1 MGRLIKKTRKHQ
13 IKSLVKGGKKKRGGS
28 KKVIQKKK
36 RVSRKGRMLGGN
48 LHDDLSKKTT
58 DEIIKSI
65 RNEKTTPK
73 NVNKPHG
80 YRNETPLHTICA
92 LDREGNIKIVE
103 ALLEKGAT
111 IDARNREQQTPL
123 HYACFF
129 GHLNVAMTLI
139 DNGAD
144 IHAIDDDGN
153 TPLHLAIN
161 HNRAH
166 VAIALIERGAQ
177 INIKNSSLI
186 TPLHLASDTI
196 EESPPFVNLFDKLL
210 ERGAQVNELD
220 DNGNTPLHMA
230 CSKGNEQIVES
241 LIKNGA
247 VVNNQNN
254 REQTPL
260 YIAVLYG
267 YEKIIPVLI
276 KNGANIDMAD
286 SSQDTPLHVASG
298 QGDTDIVNILID
310 NGAAIDARDSFQN
323 TPLHRAL
330 NLGGRFNNDNKEVA
344 IALIKRGA
352 DVYAE
357 NNSGNTPSCDEDM
370 KTLFNRLWRSN
381 DIVAAM
387 HIGDMHIGDMGTFEA
402 LLKDYPVNGPVNDDG
417 WTILHVAA
425 SLNRNVNRMNYV
437 DLILKSGL
445 VDVDA
450 KTNDG
455 KTALMIAN
463 ERGDVELVKR
473 LGVSKKRK

>member
-13 IKSLVKGGKKKRGGS
+13 KKSLVKGGKKKRGGS

-48 LHDDLSKKTT
+48 LHDDLYDKTT
-58 DEIIKSI
+58 DEIIESI
-65 RNEKTTPK
+65 TLTHDI
-73 NVNKPHG
+73 NKQHV

-129 GHLNVAMTLI
+129 GHLEVAMALI
-139 DNGAD
+139 DNGA
-144 IHAIDDDGN
+144 AIDARDDDGN

-161 HNRAH
+161 HNRVH

-186 TPLHLASDTI
+186 TPLHLASNTI

-210 ERGAQVNELD
+210 EKGAQVNELD

-260 YIAVLYG
+260 YNAVLYG

-276 KNGANIDMAD
+276 KNGANIDMSD

-330 NLGGRFNNDNKEVA
+330 NLGGRFNNDNKKVA

-357 NNSGNTPSCDEDM
+357 NNSGNTPSCYEDM
-370 KTLFNRLWRSN
+370 KTLFNLLWRGTPLLT
-381 DIVAAM
+381 AM
-387 HIGDMHIGDMGTFEA
+387 HSGRMDIFQEKLDQV
-402 LLKDYPVNGPVNDDG
+402 DYSVNEKLTGG

-425 SLNRNVNRMNYV
+425 SLNRNVNRMEYV
-437 DLILKSGL
+437 DLILKSGR

-463 ERGDVELVKR
+463 ERGDVELVHSL
-473 LGVSKKRK
+473 LGVSKKQR